1 MCLGSSSSVREQARG
16 HRGNVQ
22 GPAPYQLMS
31 FPESEI
37 FGFNK
42 LENQDLFV
50 RGHVGVQANDA
61 NSQETKPEI
70 SPDML
75 VQGHNGEHEIGE
87 SDMNDVDTERHGS
100 LDPKA
105 QSGETL
111 ETQELTSV

>member
-22 GPAPYQLMS
+22 GPTPHQLMG

-75 VQGHNGEHEIGE
+75 VQ
-87 SDMNDVDTERHGS
+87 
-100 LDPKA
+100 
-105 QSGETL
+105 
-111 ETQELTSV
+111 